1 MGATAV
7 SVAVETNQH
16 GDTEVASLEKTPNE
30 PCDLLADFRVE
41 RETANTTGDLL
52 TFDDDAR
59 TKQEPLNATVAMSD
73 EGGQKEDTRPMEP
86 GIKTLDSNRKVED
99 QNETLEVLKPGT
111 DSLESENVI
120 GNQVLVKREEEDS
133 EDSEGFVEAHE
144 TLDHEDEKA
153 GVAVHTPVQ
162 DGVTSVSQTGSE
174 SVALGPAVHHPLH
187 HTTNIE
193 TVSTNQNV
201 ALDQDAVLDAAT
213 SQDAVL
219 TNQVAVLDVAADQ
232 DTALNVLTNQDA
244 VLDASTNQDA
254 VLDASTN
261 QDAALDTST
270 NQDAVLDIA
279 TNQDAVLD
287 VAINQDAVLDVATN
301 QDAVLDVAINQDAVL
316 DVATNQETADV
327 LPSAPALLGPSEMVQ
342 LVCREEVEG
351 VREVE
356 RVSEGPLYPRLDSVI
371 EGAYLDSTP
380 WPSICMSFHLLHLPW
395 YTIHLTHNIFT
406 STEQEV
412 LEKLTPFSEQ
422 ELAALYPNPQLDAN
436 PLFVDLFIQVGTYHS
451 LSSFSFFPPS
461 LLSPPLS
468 PSCFFSPSCFPF
480 PPTSCPS
487 FAPPYSL
494 HLTPSPPT
502 CLFTTLIFA
511 IL

>member
-7 SVAVETNQH
+7 SVAVETSQH
-16 GDTEVASLEKTPNE
+16 GDTEVVSLEKTPNE
-30 PCDLLADFRVE
+30 PCDLLADFRAE

-52 TFDDDAR
+52 TFDDDAGSKR
-59 TKQEPLNATVAMSD
+59 EPLSDNTTVAVSD
-73 EGGQKEDTRPMEP
+73 EGQKEDTRPMEL
-86 GIKTLDSNRKVED
+86 GMKYLESNRKVED

-120 GNQVLVKREEEDS
+120 GNQVLVRKEEEEEDS

-144 TLDHEDEKA
+144 SLDREDENA

-162 DGVTSVSQTGSE
+162 VTTVSQTGSE
-174 SVALGPAVHHPLH
+174 SVALGPAVHHPLQ
-187 HTTNIE
+187 HTTDIE
-193 TVSTNQNV
+193 TVSTNQNA

-219 TNQVAVLDVAADQ
+219 TNQDAVLDVATNQDAVLTNQVAVLDVATNQGAVMDIETSQDTVLTHQVAVLHAATSQDTVLDVATNQDTVLGTAINQ

-244 VLDASTNQDA
+244 VLDT
-254 VLDASTN
+254 STN

-270 NQDAVLDIA
+270 
-279 TNQDAVLD
+279 
-287 VAINQDAVLDVATN
+287 
-301 QDAVLDVAINQDAVL
+301 NQDAVL

-342 LVCREEVEG
+342 LVCRKEVEG

-380 WPSICMSFHLLHLPW
+380 
-395 YTIHLTHNIFT
+395 
-406 STEQEV
+406 
-412 LEKLTPFSEQ
+412 
-422 ELAALYPNPQLDAN
+422 
-436 PLFVDLFIQVGTYHS
+436 
-451 LSSFSFFPPS
+451 
-461 LLSPPLS
+461 
-468 PSCFFSPSCFPF
+468 
-480 PPTSCPS
+480 
-487 FAPPYSL
+487 
-494 HLTPSPPT
+494 
-502 CLFTTLIFA
+502 
-511 IL
+511 